1 MNGPSGLSA
10 SCLTVVFVQDIMKED
25 INTEQE
31 MLYAVRQTNALKT
44 VSINDL
50 AKSFV
55 RVGPNGVV
63 GPSARVNAAGKVQGA
78 V

>member
-1 MNGPSGLSA
+1 
-10 SCLTVVFVQDIMKED
+10 MKED

-55 RVGPNGVV
+55 V
-63 GPSARVNAAGKVQGA
+63 SQ
-78 V
+78 